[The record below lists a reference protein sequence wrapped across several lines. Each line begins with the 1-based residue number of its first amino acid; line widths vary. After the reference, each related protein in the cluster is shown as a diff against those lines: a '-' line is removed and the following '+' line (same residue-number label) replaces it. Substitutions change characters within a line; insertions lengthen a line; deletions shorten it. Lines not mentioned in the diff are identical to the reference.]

1 LVSRTVRRPVAAAG
15 VASGDTIECDGRGLP
30 EDTAVLSEL
39 ELAEALMPELRQ
51 VHVGA
56 LKEAIGPTYIAL
68 EDTRTQVDART
79 RLVDGI
85 QEKIAAGDF
94 AVKRFQ
100 TINFTTKMA
109 HDLDVLRELA
119 LGGSTNRIQ
128 RRRRGIS
135 DNGTPRSTAH
145 VGPDADQ
152 ERRVRDLKA

>member
-1 LVSRTVRRPVAAAG
+1 VRRPVAAAG

-51 VHVGA
+51 VHVG
-56 LKEAIGPTYIAL
+56 PTYIAL

-79 RLVDGI
+79 RLVAGI
-85 QEKIAAGDF
+85 QEKIATGDF

-109 HDLDVLRELA
+109 HDLDVLQEL
-119 LGGSTNRIQ
+119 LIGGSTNRIQ

-145 VGPDADQ
+145 VDPDADQ
-152 ERRVRDLKA
+152 ERRVRDPTA